1 MPTPRLL
8 AAELPE
14 IGERWRWLVPLG
26 LAPFAV
32 GFGLGVTVGAV
43 FHEAIMVGPGFVD
56 EGVSSLALAEQT
68 LTGVAATPGGRAF
81 LWVFAP
87 LLAFAVVQNA
97 VVCYRSVSL
106 YPRECGRP
114 YPLRELVT
122 FFGLNA
128 ALVGM
133 LYVMLAACALA
144 WWAGGGAAQDG
155 WEVLR
160 QITIACEAWL
170 DRIPTLVELP
180 YPLPLVAVVLGVDLA
195 AYWLHRLCHT
205 RRALWL
211 LLHRPHH
218 MTPHLAMPVT
228 MPVYAAAPLFLLFAI
243 PFQLLMGASTK
254 LFAAE
259 PMILEAL
266 LLRVVCHTLGI
277 YSHCEVYYTWTR
289 RVRAVRWLS
298 AFYGVASYHYM
309 HHSARP
315 GHEAINL
322 GNWFF
327 MLWDRVFGT
336 YVAPTEERPPTGLT
350 GQPRLHSNPLRLAL
364 AGILQLAHELRHN
377 RGLGVRWKIVTGGTD
392 YAPPNTRDFALAEPE
407 GSPAR

>member
-1 MPTPRLL
+1 MPAPRLL
-8 AAELPE
+8 DAELPE
-14 IGERWRWLVPLG
+14 IGERWRRLLPLA
-26 LAPFAV
+26 LAPFGV
-32 GFGLGVTVGAV
+32 GFGLGVTVSAV

-56 EGVSSLALAEQT
+56 EGVSGIALARET
-68 LTGVAATPGGRAF
+68 MANIAATSGGRAF
-81 LWVFAP
+81 LWLFAP

-106 YPRECGRP
+106 YPRVMGRP
-114 YPLRELVT
+114 YPLRALAT

-128 ALVGM
+128 ALVGL
-133 LYVMLAACALA
+133 LYLMLAACALV
-144 WWAGGGAAQDG
+144 WWAAGGPASAG
-155 WEVLR
+155 WEVIR
-160 QITIACEAWL
+160 HITITCGAWL
-170 DRIPTLVELP
+170 EKIPTLVELP

-195 AYWLHRLCHT
+195 AYWLHRLSHS

-228 MPVYAAAPLFLLFAI
+228 LPVYAAAPLFLLFAV

-259 PMILEAL
+259 PMIVEAL

-277 YSHCEVYYTWTR
+277 YSHCEVYYAWTR
-289 RVRAVRWLS
+289 ECRPVRWLS
-298 AFYGVASYHYM
+298 SFYGVGSYHYM

-327 MLWDRVFGT
+327 MFWDRVFGT
-336 YVAPTEERPPTGLT
+336 YVTPTEERPPTGLT
-350 GQPRLHSNPLRLAL
+350 GQPPLHSNPLRLAL
-364 AGILQLAHELRHN
+364 AGVMQLGYELRHN
-377 RGLGVRWKIVTGGTD
+377 RGLAARWKIVTGGTD
-392 YAPPNTRDFALAEPE
+392 YTPPKSRDFALAEP
-407 GSPAR
+407 G